1 MTACSASTFQHHSQP
16 RNLIFKI
23 LSTNNIMVINDHHYL
38 DNEGI
43 HRVGTELG
51 DGEPGV
57 GAVGVDGPH
66 RGTSELLTIVLVNH
80 LGGDRHDEV

>member
-1 MTACSASTFQHHSQP
+1 
-16 RNLIFKI
+16 
-23 LSTNNIMVINDHHYL
+23 MVINELLYL

-43 HRVGTELG
+43 HRVGAELG

-66 RGTSELLTIVLVNH
+66 RGTSELLTVVLVNH
-80 LGGDRHDEV
+80 LGGDRHDEVGDLSGGFGVRSGPGPGQGH